1 MSPQNPGNNPSTQ
14 DTQCWSLTVKGE
26 RCKNAAL
33 PGQRYCQAHFP
44 QDEKADQT
52 ANAVKDDSKKMDRI
66 AHLMEQILAE
76 MIASRQGSDNGAK
89 SGACPADTELLTQI
103 LAELVQMRLRD
114 EEDRKTEPSIDFA
127 ALFEKVTAFLEEKM
141 AVIARRVDGNY
152 EVDKWGRDLELV
164 SEMEPFFRFMYE
176 KYWRVTTSGLENIP
190 ADGSA
195 LLVANHSGVLP
206 WDGAMVIT
214 AVATEHPHP
223 RLIRA
228 LHLTRATEIPIV
240 GLGLSRL
247 GQVQALPE
255 NAERLLKEGELV
267 LVFPEG
273 VKGVG
278 KPFSERYRLARF
290 GRGGFVRVA
299 IRAGV
304 PIVPVSI
311 VGAEEIYPNLANM
324 KMLASMFNLPYL
336 PATPTFPWLGP
347 LGVIP
352 LPTKWTIR
360 FHKPIQVTD
369 INHRPAEEP
378 LLVSKISNQVR
389 DTIQTSLYDILKKR
403 KTIFW

>member
-1 MSPQNPGNNPSTQ
+1 
-14 DTQCWSLTVKGE
+14 
-26 RCKNAAL
+26 
-33 PGQRYCQAHFP
+33 
-44 QDEKADQT
+44 
-52 ANAVKDDSKKMDRI
+52 
-66 AHLMEQILAE
+66 
-76 MIASRQGSDNGAK
+76 MISSRQGMAQTAQASPG
-89 SGACPADTELLTQI
+89 SGDTELLTQI

-114 EEDRKTEPSIDFA
+114 EQGRNKEPGIDFA
-127 ALFEKVTAFLEEKM
+127 ALFERVTTFLEEKM
-141 AVIARRVDGNY
+141 AVISRRIDGDY

-164 SEMEPFFRFMYE
+164 TEMEPLFRFMYE
-176 KYWRVTTSGLENIP
+176 KYWRVTTTGLENVP

-214 AVATEHPHP
+214 AVASEHPQP

-228 LHLTRATEIPIV
+228 LHLTRATEMPIV

-255 NAERLLKEGELV
+255 NAERLLNEGELV

-278 KPFSERYRLARF
+278 KPFSERYQLARF

-304 PIVPVSI
+304 PIIPVSI

-369 INHRPAEEP
+369 IKHRPAEEP

-389 DTIQTSLYDILKKR
+389 DTIQNSIYDILKKR